1 MMSITFPILLIAF
14 ILINYFLHPQKYLFL
29 AAKTMGIKKNELF
42 YFQTVEIQWFAKDEM
57 NSNYLLD
64 SVIDCNFANKI
75 SPCV

>member
-1 MMSITFPILLIAF
+1 M
-14 ILINYFLHPQKYLFL
+14 FL
-29 AAKTMGIKKNELF
+29 AAKTRGMNQNELF

-64 SVIDCNFANKI
+64 SVIDSNFANKI